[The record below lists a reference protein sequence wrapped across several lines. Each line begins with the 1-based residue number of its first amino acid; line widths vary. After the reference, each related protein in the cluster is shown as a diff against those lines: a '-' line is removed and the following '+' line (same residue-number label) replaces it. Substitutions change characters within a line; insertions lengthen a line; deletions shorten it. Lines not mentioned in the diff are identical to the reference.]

1 MHKYRKTDILYL
13 IAADLP
19 FYLILNIYLFVHL

>member
-1 MHKYRKTDILYL
+1 MHKYRKTDILSV

-19 FYLILNIYLFVHL
+19 FYLILNIYFFVHL